1 LFLKENTSSSMKI
14 NKDKITKRLS
24 KLDIEKGSYATK
36 FIKRRDGKINGEL
49 YVASFFFMILSG
61 GTTLYNW
68 TLQLCRL
75 VDGLKLSEQGL
86 ERKLEFRQVNFAK
99 WLLSKSLRTQL
110 NTVVSSSKGNKPE
123 ELEKTALDLKHFNR
137 VLLQDS
143 TCINVPKNLADFFPS
158 SFVKQ
163 GKSATARIQLTMD
176 LLSDNYEQISLG
188 SFRDNDGKA
197 SDSILEIIQPKD
209 LILRDKGYWS
219 LNVFKAID
227 EHEAYF
233 LSRLKYGVNLYNEQN
248 NEQNNDKLDLKK
260 IFQKAKKIIYLILTY
275 QFLWAQKVALKRD
288 WSQLGCQKRW
298 QMKGDAKQKKI
309 DTQKLIILMIIM
321 NVWIGVFLSLIYL

>member
-1 LFLKENTSSSMKI
+1 MFLHI
-14 NKDKITKRLS
+14 
-24 KLDIEKGSYATK
+24 
-36 FIKRRDGKINGEL
+36 F
-49 YVASFFFMILSG
+49 
-61 GTTLYNW
+61 
-68 TLQLCRL
+68 Q
-75 VDGLKLSEQGL
+75 
-86 ERKLEFRQVNFAK
+86 
-99 WLLSKSLRTQL
+99 
-110 NTVVSSSKGNKPE
+110 
-123 ELEKTALDLKHFNR
+123 
-137 VLLQDS
+137 
-143 TCINVPKNLADFFPS
+143 KNLADFFPS

-248 NEQNNDKLDLKK
+248 NDKLDLKK
-260 IFQKAKKIIYLILTY
+260 IFQKAKKNNLSYIDLSVSLGTKDYWIQNIVVILR
-275 QFLWAQKVALKRD
+275 K
-288 WSQLGCQKRW
+288 
-298 QMKGDAKQKKI
+298 
-309 DTQKLIILMIIM
+309 
-321 NVWIGVFLSLIYL
+321 